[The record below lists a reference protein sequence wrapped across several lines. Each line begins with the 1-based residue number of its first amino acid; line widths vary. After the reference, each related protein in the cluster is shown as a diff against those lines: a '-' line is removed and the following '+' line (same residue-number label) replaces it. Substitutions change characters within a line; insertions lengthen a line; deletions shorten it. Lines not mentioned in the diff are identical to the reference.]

1 MTHPILH
8 EALIV
13 TARAAYDAHPSD
25 PDVATAAGMLDVLAE
40 AIEQGATTVVELE
53 AALVTVARGAA
64 EPTTLN

>member
-13 TARAAYDAHPSD
+13 TAQAAYDAHPEH

-40 AIEQGATTVVELE
+40 AIEQGATTVAELE
-53 AALVTVARGAA
+53 AALVALA
-64 EPTTLN
+64 N